1 MNIANY
7 TGATNGAGE
16 VGQYPLSTE
25 TLDFI
30 QKQILL
36 LQSFSHITGDPR
48 PWVIKTTGSNEDGL
62 LAYNGELLTI
72 EALHE
77 PMRSDTEY
85 HFYLIEEKQEIVT
98 QENRFVDARV
108 RRFVRVGKK
117 DEPQGQDLGRAYG
130 ETDNVYTLNTPTLDD
145 LRRKAEEFAFTTP
158 TEDASIITDAKL
170 PQHREVVLSVKKV
183 DASLIAPMS
192 IVEVHK
198 AMVTTQTLQGSS
210 KSFIQTL
217 ETVDGVKYRRVVIA
231 SDEVAKY
238 NKLGVEGYGWRC
250 LPNQIVGS
258 AQVAI
263 LPQTR
268 SIHITQNRGILE
280 GAVANFTPEGVVKML
295 VKHVSLLKGAALR
308 VEVCTV
314 FDPAPG
320 KGQPVVYASL
330 ASDSIFLYKYIEQ
343 YEPLATTFHL
353 KLITV

>member
-1 MNIANY
+1 M
-7 TGATNGAGE
+7 
-16 VGQYPLSTE
+16 
-25 TLDFI
+25 
-30 QKQILL
+30 
-36 LQSFSHITGDPR
+36 
-48 PWVIKTTGSNEDGL
+48 
-62 LAYNGELLTI
+62 
-72 EALHE
+72 
-77 PMRSDTEY
+77 
-85 HFYLIEEKQEIVT
+85 
-98 QENRFVDARV
+98 
-108 RRFVRVGKK
+108 
-117 DEPQGQDLGRAYG
+117 
-130 ETDNVYTLNTPTLDD
+130 
-145 LRRKAEEFAFTTP
+145 
-158 TEDASIITDAKL
+158 
-170 PQHREVVLSVKKV
+170 
-183 DASLIAPMS
+183 
-192 IVEVHK
+192 
-198 AMVTTQTLQGSS
+198 
-210 KSFIQTL
+210 QTL
-217 ETVDGVKYRRVVIA
+217 ETVDGVKYRRVVIS

-238 NKLGVEGYGWRC
+238 NKLGYGWRC

-308 VEVCTV
+308 VEVYTV

>member
-192 IVEVHK
+192 IVEVDK

-280 GAVANFTPEGVVKML
+280 GTVANFTPEGVVKML

-308 VEVCTV
+308 VEVYTV

-343 YEPLATTFHL
+343 YEPLATTFHV